1 MQYQISGYGVRLDDF
16 LNDHKIINK
25 FSEARD
31 YLVAFVDTLAPK
43 DAPCTIIWD
52 SIKDE
57 YSNQSRHIYLYI
69 ADQSLVQVDPKKY
82 HFYTENEAQLIL
94 MDCFREMISN
104 LDKATGTTIDG
115 EEIYFTIDKPDGH
128 YYCDFIYQF
137 ARYLEQ
143 HAEHFSATIT
153 NENM

>member
-31 YLVAFVDTLAPK
+31 YPT
-43 DAPCTIIWD
+43 
-52 SIKDE
+52 
-57 YSNQSRHIYLYI
+57 
-69 ADQSLVQVDPKKY
+69 
-82 HFYTENEAQLIL
+82 
-94 MDCFREMISN
+94 
-104 LDKATGTTIDG
+104 
-115 EEIYFTIDKPDGH
+115 DKPDDK
-128 YYCDFIYQF
+128 YYYNFVYQF
-137 ARYLEQ
+137 TRYLKQ